1 MNTINTTAWANLK
14 KNKGRNILTGIA
26 ILLTTFLIFTITTL
40 GSGMIR
46 LQFEAANQLYPA
58 YHFMYRSVSEK
69 TAEDLSHHADIAA
82 LGLRQDTAEIVLEN
96 ARCHLIYLD
105 KTGIE
110 LGKLD
115 LEDGRFPSSGDDMAI
130 SEGMLQELGLS
141 AKIGDTITLSFQPI
155 EAGGLG
161 YEQQKTFTICG
172 ILPTP
177 EAEDDT
183 AYYSALVSRD
193 FVEETLRK
201 PDRLYRT
208 MIRLQNPEGMTTND
222 ILYKAESIAR
232 TFSIPEE
239 NISENTAY
247 LVANYIDPAFY
258 TTLIGILI
266 VVALAGIIT
275 IYSIYYVSTMYKVQE
290 YGKLKALGA
299 TQRQVKAIVFKEG
312 IFTAAFAVS
321 PGIILGMAASLGGLS
336 FLLNSFARDDILGN
350 TLKDIYGN
358 GEFDLFQTWIYIFAI
373 IMALCTTAI
382 SLLRPVHIAGRISP
396 VEAMRYDGLGVS
408 PGRTKSRKGY
418 EDVSLFRLMKA
429 NLSRNKKRTLITLV
443 SLSITGILFLGVSTI
458 LSCANPEEIAHDEI
472 MYDLDLSIYSVSGDR
487 MRPEYDWRSI
497 QQRNPLDDSLMLRI
511 GNMSGVSSVISHQN
525 TSVLLQDVYDGD
537 SLRRTSISGIPR
549 VLAGTMEASV
559 IEGNVTYDELLD
571 GNKIILNKKA
581 FIWSPDWK
589 VGSMIRMIVQDGEK
603 EIPMDFQVAA
613 IADPPV
619 SLYHYSAFMLPSS
632 VLEEICSNN
641 QTNRFSIA
649 VEKEK
654 LNPVEESLRAIT
666 DENPFLKLHT
676 FEETKKEQEELTAFL
691 SAVCYIFLAVL
702 GSICIMNLIN
712 TMVNS
717 VYVRRRELGMMQA
730 LGLSEKQLFTLFQME
745 GLFYTLGTLL
755 LSLVFGSI
763 AGFLFFRCARD
774 TGFLSIVSFHY
785 PFAQTLLL
793 FLVIMIVQFGL
804 TWILAR
810 NFRKQSIIERIKFSA

>member
-1 MNTINTTAWANLK
+1 MNTINATAWANLK

-82 LGLRQDTAEIVLEN
+82 LGLRQDTAEIILEN

-141 AKIGDTITLSFQPI
+141 AKIGDTVTLSFQPL
-155 EAGGLG
+155 EASGLG

-177 EAEDDT
+177 EAEDDI

-193 FVEETLRK
+193 FVEETLRE

-208 MIRLQNPEGMTTND
+208 MIRLQNPEDMTTNE

-239 NISENTAY
+239 NLSENTAY

-266 VVALAGIIT
+266 VVVLAGIIT

-299 TQRQVKAIVFKEG
+299 TQRQVQAIVFREG
-312 IFTAAFAVS
+312 IFTAVFAVP
-321 PGIILGMAASLGGLS
+321 PGIVLGMAASLSGLS
-336 FLLNSFARDDILGN
+336 FLLNSFARDDLLGN

-358 GEFDLFQTWIYIFAI
+358 GEIALFQPWIYIFAI

-408 PGRTKSRKGY
+408 PGKAKSRKGY

-472 MYDLDLSIYSVSGDR
+472 LYDLDLSIYSVSGDR
-487 MRPEYDWRSI
+487 MRPEYDWKAI
-497 QQRNPLDDSLMLRI
+497 QQQNPLDGSLMLRI
-511 GNMSGVSSVISHQN
+511 GNMPGVSSVISHQN

-549 VLAGTMEASV
+549 VLADTMEASV
-559 IEGNVTYDELLD
+559 IEGNVTYDELLE

-603 EIPMDFQVAA
+603 EIPMEFQVAA

-641 QTNRFSIA
+641 QTNSLSIA

-676 FEETKKEQEELTAFL
+676 FE
-691 SAVCYIFLAVL
+691 VL

-755 LSLVFGSI
+755 LSLVFGSL
-763 AGFLFFRCARD
+763 AGFLFFRWARD

-810 NFRKQSIIERIKFSA
+810 SFRKQSIIERIKFSA

>member
-1 MNTINTTAWANLK
+1 M
-14 KNKGRNILTGIA
+14 
-26 ILLTTFLIFTITTL
+26 
-40 GSGMIR
+40 
-46 LQFEAANQLYPA
+46 Q
-58 YHFMYRSVSEK
+58 
-69 TAEDLSHHADIAA
+69 
-82 LGLRQDTAEIVLEN
+82 
-96 ARCHLIYLD
+96 
-105 KTGIE
+105 
-110 LGKLD
+110 
-115 LEDGRFPSSGDDMAI
+115 
-130 SEGMLQELGLS
+130 
-141 AKIGDTITLSFQPI
+141 
-155 EAGGLG
+155 
-161 YEQQKTFTICG
+161 
-172 ILPTP
+172 
-177 EAEDDT
+177 
-183 AYYSALVSRD
+183 
-193 FVEETLRK
+193 
-201 PDRLYRT
+201 
-208 MIRLQNPEGMTTND
+208 
-222 ILYKAESIAR
+222 
-232 TFSIPEE
+232 
-239 NISENTAY
+239 
-247 LVANYIDPAFY
+247 
-258 TTLIGILI
+258 
-266 VVALAGIIT
+266 
-275 IYSIYYVSTMYKVQE
+275 
-290 YGKLKALGA
+290 
-299 TQRQVKAIVFKEG
+299 AIVFREG
-312 IFTAAFAVS
+312 IFTAVFAVP
-321 PGIILGMAASLGGLS
+321 PGIVLGMAASLSGLS
-336 FLLNSFARDDILGN
+336 FLLDSFARDDLLGN

-358 GEFDLFQTWIYIFAI
+358 GEIALFQPWIYIFAI

-408 PGRTKSRKGY
+408 PGRAKSRKGY

-472 MYDLDLSIYSVSGDR
+472 LYDLDLSIYSVSGDR
-487 MRPEYDWRSI
+487 MRPEYDWRAI
-497 QQRNPLDDSLMLRI
+497 QQQNPLDDSLMLRI
-511 GNMSGVSSVISHQN
+511 GNMPGVSSVISHQN

-537 SLRRTSISGIPR
+537 SLRRTSISGVPR
-549 VLAGTMEASV
+549 VLADTMEASV
-559 IEGNVTYDELLD
+559 IEGNVTYDELLE

-603 EIPMDFQVAA
+603 EIPMEFQVAA

-641 QTNRFSIA
+641 QTNSLSIA

-763 AGFLFFRCARD
+763 AGFLFFRWARD

-810 NFRKQSIIERIKFSA
+810 SFRKQSIIERIKFSA

>member
-1 MNTINTTAWANLK
+1 M
-14 KNKGRNILTGIA
+14 KNNEV
-26 ILLTTFLIFTITTL
+26 
-40 GSGMIR
+40 S
-46 LQFEAANQLYPA
+46 QLP
-58 YHFMYRSVSEK
+58 
-69 TAEDLSHHADIAA
+69 
-82 LGLRQDTAEIVLEN
+82 
-96 ARCHLIYLD
+96 
-105 KTGIE
+105 
-110 LGKLD
+110 
-115 LEDGRFPSSGDDMAI
+115 
-130 SEGMLQELGLS
+130 
-141 AKIGDTITLSFQPI
+141 
-155 EAGGLG
+155 
-161 YEQQKTFTICG
+161 
-172 ILPTP
+172 
-177 EAEDDT
+177 
-183 AYYSALVSRD
+183 
-193 FVEETLRK
+193 
-201 PDRLYRT
+201 
-208 MIRLQNPEGMTTND
+208 
-222 ILYKAESIAR
+222 
-232 TFSIPEE
+232 
-239 NISENTAY
+239 
-247 LVANYIDPAFY
+247 
-258 TTLIGILI
+258 
-266 VVALAGIIT
+266 
-275 IYSIYYVSTMYKVQE
+275 
-290 YGKLKALGA
+290 
-299 TQRQVKAIVFKEG
+299 
-312 IFTAAFAVS
+312 
-321 PGIILGMAASLGGLS
+321 
-336 FLLNSFARDDILGN
+336 
-350 TLKDIYGN
+350 
-358 GEFDLFQTWIYIFAI
+358 
-373 IMALCTTAI
+373 
-382 SLLRPVHIAGRISP
+382 
-396 VEAMRYDGLGVS
+396 
-408 PGRTKSRKGY
+408 
-418 EDVSLFRLMKA
+418 FRLMKA

-763 AGFLFFRCARD
+763 AGFLFFRWARD

>member
-82 LGLRQDTAEIVLEN
+82 LGLRQDTAEIILEN

-141 AKIGDTITLSFQPI
+141 AKIGDTVTLSFQPL
-155 EAGGLG
+155 EASGLG
-161 YEQQKTFTICG
+161 YEQQRTFTICG

-177 EAEDDT
+177 EAEDDI

-193 FVEETLRK
+193 FVEETLRE

-208 MIRLQNPEGMTTND
+208 MIRLQNPEDMTTNE

-239 NISENTAY
+239 NLSENTAY

-266 VVALAGIIT
+266 VVVLAGIIT

-299 TQRQVKAIVFKEG
+299 TQRQVQAIVFREG
-312 IFTAAFAVS
+312 IFTAVFAVP
-321 PGIILGMAASLGGLS
+321 PGIVLGMAASLSGLS
-336 FLLNSFARDDILGN
+336 FLLDSFARDDLLGN

-358 GEFDLFQTWIYIFAI
+358 GEIALFQPWIYIFAI

-408 PGRTKSRKGY
+408 PGRAKSRKGY

-443 SLSITGILFLGVSTI
+443 SLSITGILFLLGFPLFYPVPI
-458 LSCANPEEIAHDEI
+458 RRKMPMMKFCMIWN
-472 MYDLDLSIYSVSGDR
+472 LSIYSVSGDR
-487 MRPEYDWRSI
+487 MRPEYDWRAI
-497 QQRNPLDDSLMLRI
+497 QQQNPLDDSLMLRI
-511 GNMSGVSSVISHQN
+511 GNMPGVSSVISHQN

-537 SLRRTSISGIPR
+537 SLRRTSISGVCR
-549 VLAGTMEASV
+549 VLADTMEASV
-559 IEGNVTYDELLD
+559 IEGNVTYDELLE

-589 VGSMIRMIVQDGEK
+589 VGSMIRMVSRTEEK
-603 EIPMDFQVAA
+603 EIPMEFQVAA
-613 IADPPV
+613 IADASGKPI
-619 SLYHYSAFMLPSS
+619 SL
-632 VLEEICSNN
+632 
-641 QTNRFSIA
+641 
-649 VEKEK
+649 
-654 LNPVEESLRAIT
+654 
-666 DENPFLKLHT
+666 
-676 FEETKKEQEELTAFL
+676 
-691 SAVCYIFLAVL
+691 
-702 GSICIMNLIN
+702 
-712 TMVNS
+712 
-717 VYVRRRELGMMQA
+717 
-730 LGLSEKQLFTLFQME
+730 
-745 GLFYTLGTLL
+745 
-755 LSLVFGSI
+755 
-763 AGFLFFRCARD
+763 
-774 TGFLSIVSFHY
+774 
-785 PFAQTLLL
+785 
-793 FLVIMIVQFGL
+793 FGL
-804 TWILAR
+804 HASFIRTGR
-810 NFRKQSIIERIKFSA
+810 NMQQ

>member
-1 MNTINTTAWANLK
+1 M
-14 KNKGRNILTGIA
+14 
-26 ILLTTFLIFTITTL
+26 
-40 GSGMIR
+40 
-46 LQFEAANQLYPA
+46 
-58 YHFMYRSVSEK
+58 
-69 TAEDLSHHADIAA
+69 
-82 LGLRQDTAEIVLEN
+82 
-96 ARCHLIYLD
+96 
-105 KTGIE
+105 
-110 LGKLD
+110 
-115 LEDGRFPSSGDDMAI
+115 
-130 SEGMLQELGLS
+130 
-141 AKIGDTITLSFQPI
+141 
-155 EAGGLG
+155 
-161 YEQQKTFTICG
+161 
-172 ILPTP
+172 
-177 EAEDDT
+177 
-183 AYYSALVSRD
+183 
-193 FVEETLRK
+193 
-201 PDRLYRT
+201 
-208 MIRLQNPEGMTTND
+208 
-222 ILYKAESIAR
+222 
-232 TFSIPEE
+232 
-239 NISENTAY
+239 
-247 LVANYIDPAFY
+247 ANYIDPAFY

-266 VVALAGIIT
+266 VVVLAGIIT

-299 TQRQVKAIVFKEG
+299 TQRQVQAIVFREG
-312 IFTAAFAVS
+312 IFTAVFAVP
-321 PGIILGMAASLGGLS
+321 PGIVLGMAASLSGLS
-336 FLLNSFARDDILGN
+336 FLLDSFARDDLLGN

-358 GEFDLFQTWIYIFAI
+358 GEIALFQPWIYIFAI

-408 PGRTKSRKGY
+408 PGRAKSRKGY

-472 MYDLDLSIYSVSGDR
+472 LYDLDLSIYSVSGDR
-487 MRPEYDWRSI
+487 MRPEYDWRAI
-497 QQRNPLDDSLMLRI
+497 QQQNPLDDSLMLRI
-511 GNMSGVSSVISHQN
+511 GNMPGVSSVISHQN

-537 SLRRTSISGIPR
+537 SLRRTSISGVPR
-549 VLAGTMEASV
+549 VLADTMEASV
-559 IEGNVTYDELLD
+559 IEGNVTYDELLE

-603 EIPMDFQVAA
+603 EIPMEFQVAA

-641 QTNRFSIA
+641 QTNSLSIA

-730 LGLSEKQLFTLFQME
+730 LGLSENSCSRCFRWKAFFIHLE
-745 GLFYTLGTLL
+745 HCFYPWFLAVLPVSCSSGGPGTQA
-755 LSLVFGSI
+755 S
-763 AGFLFFRCARD
+763 
-774 TGFLSIVSFHY
+774 
-785 PFAQTLLL
+785 
-793 FLVIMIVQFGL
+793 
-804 TWILAR
+804 
-810 NFRKQSIIERIKFSA
+810 